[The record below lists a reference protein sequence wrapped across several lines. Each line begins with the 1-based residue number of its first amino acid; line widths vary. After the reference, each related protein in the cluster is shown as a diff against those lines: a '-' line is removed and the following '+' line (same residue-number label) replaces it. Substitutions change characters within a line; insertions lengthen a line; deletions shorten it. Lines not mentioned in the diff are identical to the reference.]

1 MQAYLDEVGA
11 TVEGHQATRLVGH
24 GAFEML
30 EGATMESVVITK
42 FPSIEAARAWYTQ
55 FPAESGYHFDFARRR
70 PPTRRAIYPE
80 SHGVRVYDSPAYRE
94 VRRLRHLSADYR
106 AFIVEGV

>member
-1 MQAYLDEVGA
+1 MVAYAVFIRDRLRDPEMMRTYRDEVGA
-11 TVEGHQATRLVGH
+11 TFVGHQATTRASH

-30 EGATMESVVITK
+30 EGATMESVVITE
-42 FPSIEAARAWYTQ
+42 FPSLAAARAWY
-55 FPAESGYHFDFARRR
+55 
-70 PPTRRAIYPE
+70 
-80 SHGVRVYDSPAYRE
+80 DSEAYRE